1 MSIKLNITKNLGTF
15 SMNINIET
23 KSKRIGILGQSGMGK
38 SMCLKMISGLET
50 PDNGEIYIDEKCVFS
65 STQNIN
71 ILPQN
76 RKTGYMFQNYALF
89 PNMTVEKNIAIAI
102 EGNKSQ
108 KKEIT
113 KKIIEKFSLLGLE
126 KKYPS
131 QLSGGQQQ
139 RVSLARIFAYNPE
152 MILLDEPFSALDKF
166 LKENLIEE
174 MKKYIDGYD
183 GTIILVS
190 HNTEEIFALCDYV
203 FVIHNGSVADMGNID
218 EIFKKPKSIHT
229 ARLSGCKNIWQAKK
243 KNNNTIF
250 VPELN
255 AEFKVSDTV
264 PDNVEFIGIHEKDVV
279 IKKEDSNSFLCV
291 FSETQ
296 KGMFE
301 NTYVFTVNN
310 KNVYVK
316 TSINQEF
323 KEGKKAYI
331 YLPEEKIFVIKKQ
344 E

>member
-71 ILPQN
+71 IPPQN

-89 PNMTVEKNIAIAI
+89 PNITVEKNIAIAI
-102 EGNKSQ
+102 QGNKSE

-113 KKIIEKFSLLGLE
+113 SKIIEKFSLLGLE

-203 FVIHNGSVADMGNID
+203 YIIHDGNVVDCGKTD
-218 EIFKKPKSIHT
+218 EIFKKPKSIYT
-229 ARLSGCKNIWQAKK
+229 AQLSGCRNLWEGILNENDKIYIDALNKEI
-243 KNNNTIF
+243 TIS
-250 VPELN
+250 EKINYEN
-255 AEFKVSDTV
+255 AV
-264 PDNVEFIGIHEKDVV
+264 IGIHENDIEINKNGENTVSAVLAD
-279 IKKEDSNSFLCV
+279 IR
-291 FSETQ
+291 
-296 KGMFE
+296 KGMFQ
-301 NTYVFTVNN
+301 NTYIFKCQNTNIYAVPYNEICLA
-310 KNVYVK
+310 KGDKVK
-316 TSINQEF
+316 IN
-323 KEGKKAYI
+323 
-331 YLPEEKIFVIKKQ
+331 LPEEKIFVIKKQ